1 MNVLSG
7 RILAVNEREAARYMG
22 YMGGATPQGEV
33 AALFEKCSAA
43 ALAAQSPKAVY
54 EVYPLT
60 FKEDGADLGFVFTRS
75 RDLRKYLS
83 GCSRVA
89 VFAATLGAGIDRL
102 VAAYS
107 RLSASS
113 AVVMQA
119 IGSAMAEQW
128 CDEVHAK
135 LRSEYG
141 GLSARFSP
149 GFGDAPLAMQ
159 RDIFAAL
166 QVTKNTGVTLTEDC
180 FMLPS
185 KSVTAFVGIKQ

>member
-7 RILAVNEREAARYMG
+7 RISAVNEREAARYMG
-22 YMGGATPQGEV
+22 YMGGTTPQGEV

-60 FKEDGADLGFVFTRS
+60 FREDGADLGFTFTHS

-102 VAAYS
+102 AAAYS

-119 IGSAMAEQW
+119 AMAEQW

-135 LRSEYG
+135 LRFEYG

-149 GFGDAPLAMQ
+149 GFGDTPLTMQ

-185 KSVTAFVGIKQ
+185 KSVTALVGIK